1 MARIVGVETFLA
13 GDVALVRVRTEDG
26 HEGWGQVA
34 ERRVRRAACGRG
46 CPQRPGSRV
55 TPRRIG
61 KEYAMFTRT
70 RRTAALAA
78 LAGCTAAL
86 AVGGCQVDT
95 GQLQH
100 QAHTYAVSSPV
111 HTLVINDW
119 VGDVHVTGG
128 AGQVSVTERISYRHQ
143 LPATTHAVRAGTL
156 TLTGTCPVHQPC
168 DVEYHVRIPP
178 ATMVRIDDQVGNIRL
193 AALTGQVVV
202 HSRAGGM
209 TLRSLSGAVQVSDR
223 AGSISGSGMSSA
235 TAALSTNVGSIDVSF
250 SAAPATVAA
259 TTSVGSIS
267 LRLPRGVA
275 YAIHAS
281 ATIGSIHVTVPQ
293 ASSSAHSITARTQ
306 TGSVTIQPG

>member
-1 MARIVGVETFLA
+1 VPGDLAPRARTGFE
-13 GDVALVRVRTEDG
+13 
-26 HEGWGQVA
+26 EGYGA
-34 ERRVRRAACGRG
+34 HRLDELI
-46 CPQRPGSRV
+46 
-55 TPRRIG
+55 TRRIG

-70 RRTAALAA
+70 RKTAALAA

-193 AALTGQVVV
+193 TALTGQVVV
-202 HSRAGGM
+202 HTRAGGM
-209 TLRSLSGAVQVSDR
+209 ALRSLSGAVQVSDR